1 MSGVLLKG
9 IDIRRLWS
17 RGLNGHLPILLL
29 LAGGTVA
36 GLWLGDDYGLSWD
49 ENRNAVVGEEALRA
63 YVGEGDYFSLR
74 YIADHGPAYFMLF
87 SASSRLINSI
97 APELPLHYG
106 RHLTNYA
113 VFLVGVLF
121 LHRLCLR
128 FMSPGSALMATAMF
142 ATQPLLLGHAFVN
155 QKDIPFMTFF
165 LVTVATGIEAADRSK
180 DRTKL
185 APSKPLQDAATSGLG
200 FRSSLTLEWG
210 ALKTPTKIVLGL
222 AVTLGL
228 MLLIDLFLVGTL
240 RRFGASTVV
249 AAYEGKAPML
259 VQWVFSQVAT
269 DAHKTAAG
277 AYLAKYSSLFANL
290 RLGIS
295 IVVAFIG
302 LAGMGRV
309 LPSVADRL
317 GISRMAIRDPG
328 LLASAVMFGLTISIR
343 QLGAFAGVLV
353 TLFLLTRLGTRGI
366 FPTFVYWVIAAL
378 AAYAS
383 WPYLWPD
390 PLGRFT
396 GSVARAANFPVHATL
411 FRGVDVGSNK
421 LPWDYFPTMTALQL
435 TEPAVLLVLLGSGV
449 TVWRLARGRRTSYLV
464 PVLLAWVSVPVLA
477 LVSHALPAYGIRHLL
492 FVFPPLF
499 ILAGIGLE
507 IVAAP
512 LKRPWLKAILF
523 VLVLT
528 PGIVGIAYMHPYEY
542 AYFNTLAGGASGA
555 YDYYELD
562 RSCLSFREATEVV
575 NRLADP
581 YAVVGVP
588 TQTDQIEPFLRPD
601 LKLVSEIAEVESADL
616 VISCLWS
623 SQGDWHTRDFEQVY
637 AVHRGDAIFAEV
649 WRRRQ

>member
-1 MSGVLLKG
+1 LRGV
-9 IDIRRLWS
+9 DIRRLWS
-17 RGLNGHLPILLL
+17 PGLTRRLPILLI
-29 LAGGTVA
+29 LAGGTVT

-49 ENRNAVVGEEALRA
+49 EHRNAVVGEEALRA
-63 YVGEGDYFSLR
+63 YVGEGNYFSLR

-87 SASSRLINSI
+87 SASSRLIHSI
-97 APELPLHYG
+97 APETPLHFG

-128 FMSPGSALMATAMF
+128 FMSPGSALMATALF
-142 ATQPLLLGHAFVN
+142 ATQPLLLGHGFVS

-165 LVTVATGIEAADRSK
+165 LVTVVTGIEAADRGR
-180 DRTKL
+180 DRIKQG
-185 APSKPLQDAATSGLG
+185 PSESLQNAASSDLG
-200 FRSSLTLEWG
+200 FRSSL
-210 ALKTPTKIVLGL
+210 ALQWRALNTPTKVVLVSAVTFGL
-222 AVTLGL
+222 A
-228 MLLIDLFLVGTL
+228 LLIDLFLVGTL
-240 RRFGASTVV
+240 RRIGASTVA
-249 AAYEGKAPML
+249 AAYDGKAPML
-259 VQWVFSQVAT
+259 AQWIFSRVAT
-269 DAHKTAAG
+269 DAHKTTAE
-277 AYLAKYSSLFANL
+277 AYLAKYLSLFANL

-302 LAGMGRV
+302 LAGVGRA

-317 GISRMAIRDPG
+317 GISRTAIGDAG

-353 TLFLLTRLGTRGI
+353 TLFLLTRLGTRMI
-366 FPTFVYWVIAAL
+366 FPIFVYWVIAGL

-396 GSVARAANFPVHATL
+396 GSVVHAANFPVHATM
-411 FRGVDVGSNK
+411 FRGVDLGSNK
-421 LPWDYFPTMTALQL
+421 LPWDYFPTMTSLQL
-435 TEPAVLLVLLGSGV
+435 TEPAVLLILLGSGV
-449 TVWRLARGRRTSYLV
+449 TVWRLSRGRRNSYLV
-464 PVLLAWVSVPVLA
+464 PVLLPWMSVPVLA
-477 LVSHALPAYGIRHLL
+477 LVTHALPAYGIRHLL
-492 FVFPPLF
+492 FLFPPLF
-499 ILAGIGLE
+499 VLAGIGWE
-507 IVAAP
+507 VVAAA
-512 LKRPWLKAILF
+512 LHRPWLRAILSL
-523 VLVLT
+523 LVLT

-542 AYFNTLAGGASGA
+542 AYYNSLAGGASGA

-562 RSCLSFREATEVV
+562 RGCLSFREATEVV
-575 NRLADP
+575 NQLAEP
-581 YAVVGVP
+581 NAVVGIP
-588 TQTDQIEPFLRPD
+588 TQTNQVEPFLRPD

-637 AVHRGDAIFAEV
+637 AVHRGDAVFAEV